1 MLHKATIDDTT
12 LELLKKLMD
21 DDVLKNFVLVGGTA
35 LALQLGSDQRRY

>member
-35 LALQLGSDQRRY
+35 LSLQLGSDQRRY